1 MATAKKA
8 KIVKEAKPVEVAPKG
23 EAKLTAKQ
31 ELFCQEYLIDLNATQ
46 AAIRAGYS
54 ENTAGSIGGEN
65 LKKPEIASRVKELM
79 AARIEKTGVSQEWVL
94 MRLVEISDRCVQAKP
109 VQEWDYAEGCFK
121 NTGEY
126 EFDSSGANKATELI
140 GKHLGMFKDKIEL
153 SGELAVKQ
161 ITGMNVQ

>member
-1 MATAKKA
+1 MATKPTAKKA
-8 KIVKEAKPVEVAPKG
+8 KGEKEPKPAG

-31 ELFCQEYLIDLNATQ
+31 ELFCQEYLVDLNATQ

-54 ENTAGSIGGEN
+54 EATAKEQGSRMFTNVNIS
-65 LKKPEIASRVKELM
+65 SRVKELM
-79 AARIEKTGVSQEWVL
+79 AARIEKTGVTQEWVL

-109 VQEWDYAEGCFK
+109 VQEWDYDAKCFK
-121 NTGEY
+121 NTGEF

-140 GKHLGMFKDKIEL
+140 GKHLGMFKEKLEV

-161 ITGMNVQ
+161 ITGMKVQ